1 MQPMVTGYTTS
12 VTNSFTPLH
21 SLHRKSRS
29 YSTVYTINTS
39 KPANLLHRRK
49 ASKVYTAIVR
59 DLHLTHTHLGS
70 RPFHQL
76 PRPSPLQNLSL
87 PCMPRTYKCPC
98 FTLSQGCQPAK
109 SMVPKTWR
117 QGQPWRYTQLP
128 NILLKNVIPRPQV
141 FHRDA
146 RVGKLWRF
154 IFSAWR
160 FKIALGVDCS
170 AIASD

>member
-1 MQPMVTGYTTS
+1 MRVQYTSCYNSKVKITWQYKCITLTTLFFIRAYIQPMATGYTTS

-98 FTLSQGCQPAK
+98 FTLSRGVNLQNLWCQRHGARD
-109 SMVPKTWR
+109 SLGAT
-117 QGQPWRYTQLP
+117 P
-128 NILLKNVIPRPQV
+128 NCQ
-141 FHRDA
+141 
-146 RVGKLWRF
+146 
-154 IFSAWR
+154 IF
-160 FKIALGVDCS
+160 C
-170 AIASD
+170 